1 MLSLLNGLIS
11 QLSSSDQ
18 NLLMKHARLVEFK
31 FGDVLTSVDP
41 SRPWVFFLNSG
52 SVALFVSQQRGD
64 VQAGL
69 AVGLVC
75 ANGALNLQAAWG
87 MGQGNISLIVQSA
100 GTAFRIDAHT
110 LQNLVK
116 RHLPWLNVF
125 ARYQWLIY
133 QEISRLAALSH
144 VLDTKQRLADWLL
157 KSAKC
162 CNSES
167 IFMTHVHLA
176 KMLGVRRSSI
186 TLAAREMKLKG
197 LIYYSRGQI
206 TLLDPPALEVL
217 VNPLQLRT

>member
-1 MLSLLNGLIS
+1 VLSLSNGLIAQFS
-11 QLSSSDQ
+11 KPDQ
-18 NLLMKHARLVEFK
+18 NLLIRHARLVEFQY
-31 FGDVLTSVDP
+31 GDVLASVDP
-41 SRPWVFFLNSG
+41 SLPWVYFLNSG
-52 SVALFVSQQRGD
+52 SVALFVSQQSGD

-125 ARYQWLIY
+125 ARHQWLIY
-133 QEISRLAALSH
+133 QEISSLAALSH
-144 VLDTKQRLADWLL
+144 VFATKQRLADWLL

-167 IFMTHVHLA
+167 IFMTHSHIA

-197 LIYYSRGQI
+197 LINYSRGQI
-206 TLLDPPALEVL
+206 TLLNTAALEVL
-217 VNPLQLRT
+217 VSPPQLRA

>member
-1 MLSLLNGLIS
+1 VLSLLNGLIS

-31 FGDVLTSVDP
+31 FGDVLTSADP
-41 SRPWVFFLNSG
+41 SRPWVYFLNSG

-125 ARYQWLIY
+125 ARYQWFIY

-144 VLDTKQRLADWLL
+144 VFDTKQRLADWLL
-157 KSAKC
+157 QSAKC
-162 CNSES
+162 SNSDP
-167 IFMTHVHLA
+167 IVMTHAHIA
-176 KMLGVRRSSI
+176 KILGVRRSSI
-186 TLAAREMKLKG
+186 TLAAREMKLQG
-197 LIYYSRGQI
+197 LINYSRGQI
-206 TLLDPPALEVL
+206 TLLNTAALEVL
-217 VNPLQLRT
+217 VNPPQLRA